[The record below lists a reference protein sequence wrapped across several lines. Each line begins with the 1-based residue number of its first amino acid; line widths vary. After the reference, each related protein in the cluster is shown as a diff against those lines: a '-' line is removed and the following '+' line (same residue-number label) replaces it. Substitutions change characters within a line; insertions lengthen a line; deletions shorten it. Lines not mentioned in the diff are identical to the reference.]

1 MTTDNNK
8 AVGKQPSLHVG
19 VGRANNAGNVG
30 NANNVYGVAASSI
43 VLFRP
48 TVFADDNQHGRIS
61 PLPALDEQSSGAEQ
75 TELERLIID
84 ERNIARAA
92 NIVIGYV
99 DPMKHLDKLTPRKR
113 DWVDHREEREA
124 DLRRRLAAGYRF
136 SIYSAMRVYEP
147 KMRDIHFHEDWVD
160 NIAETAVINVLA
172 PIFHTRFGPHTY
184 GSIKGRGTLKMLRRL
199 EAAVRSHPD
208 AYYLQVDVRKFYES
222 LDPDLLLSMMGEVVR
237 DAWAMDFLTRL
248 VRSYAGP
255 GVPIGIPMSQ
265 FSANLYLSGID
276 DWLAADARV
285 IDFARNM
292 DDIGIIVADKQVAHA
307 VRRELEE
314 RMAAVKLTI
323 KPNWRIA
330 PLTCGMD
337 ILGYVIY
344 PTHTRLRRRNKD
356 SMKRRDKQLRRG
368 RVPDAVYKQQMA
380 SYYGWC
386 IHGNC
391 RHLLKKVFKS
401 QLKLF
406 KKMNYKRLS
415 DIRQTPYFGLD
426 PARRVSIKDLGG
438 IEILFLEFA
447 EVKYQEVEKVAIKF
461 AYYRDLAELDHEP
474 TPDDFAR
481 LAHYTITRSEV
492 VKDRLRRDREHLPFV
507 AHFVTDGKYIYYE

>member
-1 MTTDNNK
+1 
-8 AVGKQPSLHVG
+8 
-19 VGRANNAGNVG
+19 
-30 NANNVYGVAASSI
+30 
-43 VLFRP
+43 
-48 TVFADDNQHGRIS
+48 
-61 PLPALDEQSSGAEQ
+61 
-75 TELERLIID
+75 
-84 ERNIARAA
+84 
-92 NIVIGYV
+92 
-99 DPMKHLDKLTPRKR
+99 
-113 DWVDHREEREA
+113 
-124 DLRRRLAAGYRF
+124 
-136 SIYSAMRVYEP
+136 
-147 KMRDIHFHEDWVD
+147 
-160 NIAETAVINVLA
+160 
-172 PIFHTRFGPHTY
+172 
-184 GSIKGRGTLKMLRRL
+184 
-199 EAAVRSHPD
+199 
-208 AYYLQVDVRKFYES
+208 
-222 LDPDLLLSMMGEVVR
+222 
-237 DAWAMDFLTRL
+237 MDFLTRL

-391 RHLLKKVFKS
+391 RNLLKKVFKL

-474 TPDDFAR
+474 TADDLAR

-507 AHFVTDGKYIYYE
+507 AHFVTNGKYIYYE